1 MRLYHLPV
9 SLYSFKVRLGL
20 ALMDVDVELAEP
32 PGGSYRSPEF
42 RAINPAGTV
51 PTLVDGE
58 FWLAESDA
66 ILGYV
71 EALGAPVRLTPAD
84 PRRAARAAM
93 LSRWHDLR
101 LEPALRRLFAHVA
114 PETRD
119 PAAVAAADD
128 LLTASLALIEAAA
141 DPDGPFLAGPAPSV
155 ADCGCTAT
163 LIWFDALKAPLGLTA
178 TPGPRLRGAVAALA
192 EEPRTAAPVAR
203 YRGLVEDWV
212 RGRLGG

>member
-20 ALMDVDVELAEP
+20 ALMDVAVELVEP

-51 PTLVDGE
+51 PTLVDGD

-71 EALGAPVRLTPAD
+71 EALGAPARLTPAD

-93 LSRWHDLR
+93 LSRWHDMR
-101 LEPALRRLFAHVA
+101 LEPALRRLFPQVA

-119 PAAVAAADD
+119 PAAVATADD
-128 LLTASLALIEAAA
+128 LLAASLALIETAA
-141 DPDGPFLAGPAPSV
+141 DPDGPYVAGPAPTV

-163 LIWFDALKAPLGLTA
+163 LTWFDSLKAPLGLTA
-178 TPGPRLRGAVAALA
+178 TPGPRLLTAAAALA
-192 EEPRTAAPVAR
+192 EDARTAASVAQ
-203 YRGLVEDWV
+203 YRGLVENWV

>member
-1 MRLYHLPV
+1 MRLHHLPV

-20 ALMDVDVELAEP
+20 ALMDVTVELAEP
-32 PGGSYRSPEF
+32 PGGTYRSPEF

-51 PTLVDGE
+51 PALVDGA

-71 EALGAPVRLTPAD
+71 EALGAPARLTPAD

-93 LSRWHDLR
+93 LSRWHDMR
-101 LEPALRRLFAHVA
+101 LEPALRRLFPQVA

-119 PAAVAAADD
+119 PAAVTAADAA
-128 LLTASLALIEAAA
+128 LATSLALIETAA
-141 DPDGPFLAGPAPSV
+141 DPDGPFVTGPAPTV
-155 ADCGCTAT
+155 ADCGLAAT
-163 LIWFDALKAPLGLTA
+163 LTWFDALQAPLGLTA
-178 TPGPRLRGAVAALA
+178 PPGPRLRTAVAALA
-192 EEPRTAAPVAR
+192 EDARTAAPIAQ
-203 YRGLVEDWV
+203 YRGLVADWV